1 MLLSYN
7 KADIRKRRDEMRIND
22 IPLAML
28 LCLVSTVLIECLLA
42 LLWKVRRPRDLVIV
56 ALVNVATNP
65 MLVSLCYGAAF
76 WMGPSYYYPVMV
88 VLEILVF
95 LIEGC
100 VYSRFLPKQKHP
112 FLLSLSLNVGSI
124 ILGYGVNHLF
134 F

>member
-1 MLLSYN
+1 
-7 KADIRKRRDEMRIND
+7 MRIND
-22 IPLAML
+22 IPVAML
-28 LCLVSTVLIECLLA
+28 ICLVSTVLIECVLA

-65 MLVSLCYGAAF
+65 MLVSLCYGAAYWF
-76 WMGPSYYYPVMV
+76 GPQYYYPVMA

-100 VYSRFLPKQKHP
+100 VYGQLLPKQKHP
-112 FLLSLSLNVGSI
+112 FLLSLSLNAGSV
-124 ILGYGVNHLF
+124 ILGYGINHLF